1 MSTNLYI
8 IIQNPII
15 KKSFLEKIKDFI
27 ISNQELFYF
36 LLFIIFLCFFIYFLH
51 KNIILKNKK
60 IVTFIFLAFLFPFL
74 FLLLIPIFKDSF
86 TLDGWFSFLGGYIG
100 VTGAIGT
107 VWWQLNEEKIKNEK
121 ELILSNNNNVYSF
134 LILSQKIAKDFA
146 IICVNYLLNKTKNNN
161 DIIYIKEIFTYERES
176 LIDFLSKIDD
186 TRIKND
192 IIFIITLF
200 SSFHNQGVLSSETK
214 GKNIFKDNIFYL
226 KNFEIFMNLEKNL
239 GELLEKIKKDEINIS
254 AKEFIE
260 NTEKKLKALKENINK
275 IESLYPSYFETEDI
289 SNEKIEK
296 KLKEYKV

>member
-1 MSTNLYI
+1 M
-8 IIQNPII
+8 
-15 KKSFLEKIKDFI
+15 EKIKDFI

-214 GKNIFKDNIFYL
+214 GKNIFKDNIF
-226 KNFEIFMNLEKNL
+226 
-239 GELLEKIKKDEINIS
+239 
-254 AKEFIE
+254 
-260 NTEKKLKALKENINK
+260 
-275 IESLYPSYFETEDI
+275 
-289 SNEKIEK
+289 
-296 KLKEYKV
+296 